1 MQLLLRYIAGVER
14 DRTRVGEQRPGGRSA
29 RNRAAVLDAAI
40 ELLAEASYE
49 QLSMENIA
57 ARAGVH
63 KTTVYR
69 RWPTKADLVA
79 DAIRARSQAAV
90 PLPDTGSLHGDLRA
104 FARAIANNIGSD
116 MGGHMTRT
124 LVAASVTSHEVQAR
138 TPAFWTERLAIA
150 AEIIE
155 RAKTRDELHDSADAN
170 LIIETLIGPLYV
182 RLLLTGEPIDTSLAD
197 RVAELV
203 AAGAKTAAPLT
214 TWHSSE

>member
-1 MQLLLRYIAGVER
+1 MEDER
-14 DRTRVGEQRPGGRSA
+14 ARVGQRRPGGRSA
-29 RNRAAVLDAAI
+29 RNRAAVLDSAI
-40 ELLAEASYE
+40 ELLAEGSYE

-116 MGGHMTRT
+116 TGGHMTRT

-138 TPAFWTERLAIA
+138 TPQFWAERLALA

-155 RAKTRDELHDSADAN
+155 RAKHRGELPDHVDAN

-182 RLLLTGEPIDTSLAD
+182 RLLLTGEPIDTRLAD
-197 RVAELV
+197 RVADIV
-203 AAGAKTAAPLT
+203 AAGAQTATPLT
-214 TWHSSE
+214 T

>member
-1 MQLLLRYIAGVER
+1 MQLMLRYIVGVEA
-14 DRTRVGEQRPGGRSA
+14 DSARVGQRRPGGRSA
-29 RNRAAVLDAAI
+29 RNRAAVLDAAV
-40 ELLAEASYE
+40 ELLAETSYE

-90 PLPDTGSLHGDLRA
+90 PLPDTGSLHGDLQA
-104 FARAIANNIGSD
+104 FARAIANNIGSPL
-116 MGGHMTRT
+116 GGRMTRT
-124 LVAASVTSHEVQAR
+124 LVAASVTSNEVQAR
-138 TPAFWTERLAIA
+138 TPEFWAERLTLA
-150 AEIIE
+150 AQIIE
-155 RAKTRDELHDSADAN
+155 RAKHRGQLPDRVDAN

-197 RVAELV
+197 RVAALV
-203 AAGAKTAAPLT
+203 AAGAQSATPLPT
-214 TWHSSE
+214 

>member
-1 MQLLLRYIAGVER
+1 MEG
-14 DRTRVGEQRPGGRSA
+14 DRGRVGDRRPGGRSA
-29 RNRAAVLDAAI
+29 RNRAAVLDAAV

-49 QLSMENIA
+49 ELSMENIA
-57 ARAGVH
+57 TRAGVH

-124 LVAASVTSHEVQAR
+124 LVAASVTSHEVEAR
-138 TPAFWTERLAIA
+138 SPRFWAERLALA
-150 AEIIE
+150 GVIIE
-155 RAKTRDELHDSADAN
+155 RAKIRGELPDNIDAN
-170 LIIETLIGPLYV
+170 LVIETLIGPLYV
-182 RLLLTGEPIDTSLAD
+182 RLLLTGEPIDASLAD
-197 RVAELV
+197 SVADLV
-203 AAGAKTAAPLT
+203 AAGVKTATPLT
-214 TWHSSE
+214 T